1 MGSERFLDR
10 LLSVFD
16 LTICNALGLPES
28 VSTRVMFLYDREG
41 GHKKFLV
48 SNNGLPKDLVDQVT
62 SWLEK
67 NIDVHNISSILKE
80 NKIDADD
87 LLKSLKTGCS

>member
-1 MGSERFLDR
+1 MGSERILDK

-16 LTICNALGLPES
+16 LTICKAIGLPES

-48 SNNGLPKDLVDQVT
+48 TNNGMPKDLIDQVT

-67 NIDVHNISSILKE
+67 NVNVHYITSILKK
-80 NKIDADD
+80 NKLDADA
-87 LLKSLKTGCS
+87 LQ

>member
-1 MGSERFLDR
+1 MGSERFLDK

-16 LTICNALGLPES
+16 LTICDALGLPES
-28 VSTRVMFLYDREG
+28 VSTRVMFLYDRGG
-41 GHKKFLV
+41 GHKEFLV

-67 NIDVHNISSILKE
+67 NIDVHNITILKE
-80 NKIDADD
+80 NKLDADN
-87 LLKSLKTGCS
+87 LLKGLKTGCS

>member
-1 MGSERFLDR
+1 MGSERILDK

-16 LTICNALGLPES
+16 LTICKALGLPES

-41 GHKKFLV
+41 GHKKLIV
-48 SNNGLPKDLVDQVT
+48 TNNGMPEDLIYQVT

-67 NIDVHNISSILKE
+67 NVNVHNITSILKK
-80 NKIDADD
+80 NKLDADA
-87 LLKSLKTGCS
+87 LQ

>member
-1 MGSERFLDR
+1 MGSERILDK

-16 LTICNALGLPES
+16 LTICNAIGLPES

-41 GHKKFLV
+41 DHKKFIV
-48 SNNGLPKDLVDQVT
+48 TNNGMPKDLIDQVT

-67 NIDVHNISSILKE
+67 NVNVHNITSILKK
-80 NKIDADD
+80 NKLDADA
-87 LLKSLKTGCS
+87 LQ

>member
-1 MGSERFLDR
+1 MGSERFLDQ

-16 LTICNALGLPES
+16 LTICKALGLPES
-28 VSTRVMFLYDREG
+28 VSTRVMFLYDRKG

-67 NIDVHNISSILKE
+67 NIDVHNITILKE
-80 NKIDADD
+80 NKLDADN
-87 LLKSLKTGCS
+87 LLKGLKTGCS